1 MTADR
6 PVLILAS
13 TSPYRRQLLERLR
26 LPFGQEAPKVDET
39 ARAGETPRALALRL
53 ARAKAADVASA
64 RPGAI
69 VIGSDQVA
77 ECQAHVLGK
86 PNSAARAREQLAQAS
101 GTIVA
106 FHTAVAVVHRDGTT
120 VETHVDLTRVR
131 FRRLGA
137 AEIERYVALDEPFD
151 CAGSFRSEG
160 LGIALFESI
169 ESDDPTALVGL
180 PLIWLAQALGRAGLN
195 PLT

>member
-1 MTADR
+1 M
-6 PVLILAS
+6 
-13 TSPYRRQLLERLR
+13 
-26 LPFGQEAPKVDET
+26 
-39 ARAGETPRALALRL
+39 
-53 ARAKAADVASA
+53 
-64 RPGAI
+64 
-69 VIGSDQVA
+69 IGSDQVA
-77 ECQAHVLGK
+77 ECQARVLGK
-86 PNSAARAREQLAQAS
+86 PDCAARAREQLAAAS
-101 GTIVA
+101 GTVVA
-106 FHTAVAVVHRDGTT
+106 FHTAVAVVHRDGAT

-137 AEIERYVALDEPFD
+137 AEIERYVALDQPFD

-180 PLIWLAQALGRAGLN
+180 PLIWLAQALSRAGLN